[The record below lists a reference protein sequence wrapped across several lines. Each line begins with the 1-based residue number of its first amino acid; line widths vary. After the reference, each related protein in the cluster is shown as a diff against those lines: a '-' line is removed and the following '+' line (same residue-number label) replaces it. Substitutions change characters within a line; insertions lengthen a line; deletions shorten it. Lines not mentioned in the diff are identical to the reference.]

1 MQLYLTGGT
10 QTTDA
15 AFTPGMLAQLH
26 AVIWAQTWYLRVMDG
41 GAPLIRALAFRRQ
54 PMRPGALPFLRRA
67 LVLLAS
73 LAMLPCTKAADVW
86 WTTGFGCSG
95 ANVSMVARTAK
106 RCRSVPHDVQPS
118 PGTGASPS
126 SSERRLAAPTIAS
139 SRPRAIHF
147 TLASYRSEPGR
158 QLICGFSFE
167 ARVPLWRP
175 TTTRSRLRFAPTA
188 TSSACMT

>member
-1 MQLYLTGGT
+1 MQLYFTGGN

-86 WTTGFGCSG
+86 WTTGTGCTG
-95 ANVSMVARTAK
+95 ANEHDTFSGKTLSQCAALCVGIAGNGCISFEFRTA
-106 RCRSVPHDVQPS
+106 S
-118 PGTGASPS
+118 GTTDNCQLS
-126 SSERRLAAPTIAS
+126 SS
-139 SRPRAIHF
+139 
-147 TLASYRSEPGR
+147 
-158 QLICGFSFE
+158 
-167 ARVPLWRP
+167 
-175 TTTRSRLRFAPTA
+175 
-188 TSSACMT
+188 